1 MIDPYYCLMP
11 EISLVITVP
20 REVAEAA
27 QRAADRLTEGN
38 LSAYAIEPLRVAN
51 RNAALDGAIALQE
64 AETGIIPDEEVDAL
78 WRKYG
83 LD

>member
-1 MIDPYYCLMP
+1 MP
-11 EISLVITVP
+11 ATRLAITVP
-20 REVAEAA
+20 QDVAEEA

-38 LSAYAIEPLRVAN
+38 LSAYATEALRVAN
-51 RNAALDGAIALQE
+51 RNAALDRAIALQE
-64 AETGIIPDEEVDAL
+64 ADIGVIPDEEVDAL

>member
-1 MIDPYYCLMP
+1 MP
-11 EISLVITVP
+11 ARRLAITVP
-20 REVAEAA
+20 QEIAEEA

-38 LSAYAIEPLRVAN
+38 LSAYATEALRLAN
-51 RNAALDGAIALQE
+51 RNAALDRAIALQE
-64 AETGIIPDEEVDAL
+64 AETGVIPDEEVDAL